1 MQKKQPQSTAV
12 FNFPAMTTAL
22 AMGDAQWVI
31 FRKDVGHAGRV
42 LALAMAVSASAIR
55 DGSW

>member
-42 LALAMAVSASAIR
+42 LALAMP
-55 DGSW
+55 D